1 MKPKIKIGDSMIVVK
16 NYDNA
21 ILFKKI
27 GTVVWCS
34 ERAVSLEFDFRFNG
48 GHSGHSGNMNSGKE
62 GRCWNF
68 PLSYVEL
75 SNKYA
80 VELI

>member
-1 MKPKIKIGDSMIVVK
+1 MKPKIKIGDSMIVIK
-16 NYDNA
+16 NYDNT
-21 ILFKKI
+21 ILVEKI
-27 GTVVWCS
+27 GTVTWCS
-34 ERAVSLEFDFRFNG
+34 EHNVSLEFDFKFDG
-48 GHSGHSGNMNSGKE
+48 GHSGNMNLGKE

>member
-1 MKPKIKIGDSMIVVK
+1 MNTKIKVGDSMIVVK
-16 NYDNA
+16 NYENA

-34 ERAVSLEFDFRFNG
+34 EHFVSLEFDFRFNG
-48 GHSGHSGNMNSGKE
+48 GHSGNMNFGKE

-68 PLSYVEL
+68 PPSHVEL
-75 SNKYA
+75 CNKYT